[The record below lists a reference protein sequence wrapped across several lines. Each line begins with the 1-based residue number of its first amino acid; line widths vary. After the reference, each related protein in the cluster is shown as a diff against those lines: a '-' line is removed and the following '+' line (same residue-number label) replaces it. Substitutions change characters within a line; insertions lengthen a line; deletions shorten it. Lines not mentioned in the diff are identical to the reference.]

1 MISLVLDLCFNWL
14 LLFLFVVFIVGFLC
28 VILIMF
34 LIGLWFVV
42 VGIGGDFGILYCR
55 I

>member
-14 LLFLFVVFIVGFLC
+14 LLFVFVVFIVGFLC

-42 VGIGGDFGILYCR
+42 VGIGGDLGILYCR